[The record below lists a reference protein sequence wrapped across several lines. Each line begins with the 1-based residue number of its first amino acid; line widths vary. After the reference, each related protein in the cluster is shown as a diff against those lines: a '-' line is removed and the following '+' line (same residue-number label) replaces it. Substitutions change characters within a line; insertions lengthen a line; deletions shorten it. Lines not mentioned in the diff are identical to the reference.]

1 MLLSLLQQE
10 INGDQSGKTKCPTA
24 AEDWIWHVL
33 LWVTPLCSAPQ
44 QRLPSQPWPPQ
55 AGPPLSVIWPRA
67 LLTHEIP
74 EISKGGNRL
83 QQVPAH
89 PRCGWN
95 ERRTNSWMWINRLAV
110 WTRPCVTLSVRRCGF
125 SHLATSRVNQPLSF
139 RAALRRGFF
148 FNELISFGSNP
159 SDSTDEDRFY
169 G

>member
-33 LWVTPLCSAPQ
+33 LWATPLCSAPQ

-74 EISKGGNRL
+74 EISEEK
-83 QQVPAH
+83 QTPA
-89 PRCGWN
+89 G
-95 ERRTNSWMWINRLAV
+95 SSSSQMWLKQAMDKQLNVNKSVAV
-110 WTRPCVTLSVRRCGF
+110 WTRPCVTLSVQRCGF
-125 SHLATSRVNQPLSF
+125 SHLTTSRVNQPLSF
-139 RAALRRGFF
+139 RPRYGGAF

-159 SDSTDEDRFY
+159 SDSSDEDRFY